1 MTEEQQ
7 FEEIVESDQ
16 QDFPESPASDLETL
30 ARETWNK
37 LNALGLTEQ
46 PWDVI
51 LSALNMVAQARDTDF
66 EAACLQFNIRIAAT
80 KEEMQNLS
88 DHVSRQ
94 DKEIKEICL
103 AQKDRIA
110 VLNEAVRE
118 RDELAEEFRQQRNML
133 KQACFNKD
141 AALDMKDTE
150 IARLTDENERMRDAL
165 KFIQNNL
172 LAWNEVVRDDTIS
185 DSAVRGAA
193 CMRIATLHEIAR
205 AALDKHGEPPHRADG
220 E

>member
-1 MTEEQQ
+1 MPSAH
-7 FEEIVESDQ
+7 V
-16 QDFPESPASDLETL
+16 DLEKL
-30 ARETWNK
+30 ARRTAESIQTNLW
-37 LNALGLTEQ
+37 LEQ
-46 PWDVI
+46 ITMPDYVERMLPLI
-51 LSALNMVAQARDTDF
+51 LSAL
-66 EAACLQFNIRIAAT
+66 
-80 KEEMQNLS
+80 
-88 DHVSRQ
+88 H
-94 DKEIKEICL
+94 
-103 AQKDRIA
+103 
-110 VLNEAVRE
+110 EAVRE